1 MQQIAAALL
10 VSGDGG
16 GVSRPVKSVCFCGE
30 RPRSA
35 PMYAPESSVPSPE
48 IPVAPDARSN
58 DPEARVAVRE
68 PRCIARQLNARD
80 HALEVGVSV
89 MVRTEPISTSL

>member
-35 PMYAPESSVPSPE
+35 PMYAPESSVPAE
-48 IPVAPDARSN
+48 IPVAPTRGRTTQK
-58 DPEARVAVRE
+58 RVSRFANRAAS
-68 PRCIARQLNARD
+68 R
-80 HALEVGVSV
+80 VS
-89 MVRTEPISTSL
+89 